1 VIKIKTNYTHAGKSR
16 TREDDVYCTAT
27 KNLVTNE
34 VELTFTNVLGRLS
47 SLRMTEEE
55 ATALARKI
63 SEAVAGRF
71 TFTIR
76 AFE

>member
-1 VIKIKTNYTHAGKSR
+1 MIKIRTNYTTAGKSR

-34 VELTFTNVLGRLS
+34 VELTFTNVFGRLT
-47 SLRMTEEE
+47 SLRMSEEE
-55 ATALARKI
+55 ATALSKKI

-71 TFTIR
+71 TFTSR